1 MPKARSRVSAC
12 PHLPP
17 TSCGTIFL
25 LLGTLTWT
33 TVTLWVS
40 RGWTMGTRDSTSQ
53 VQSRDFDPIAQHRV
67 RLQALDTQTLDCGA
81 PNKLRCTRGSVE
93 ASKIHRGCLEN
104 SAEPRAMRIAVIGAG
119 VIGLSTALCIHDR
132 FHALVPQLQ
141 LEVYADRFTPHTTS
155 DGAAGLWQPYLS
167 DHGNLQETLWNKET
181 FEHLLGYLNLPEAK
195 EMGLFLISG
204 YNLFKQPVP
213 DPSWKNIVLG
223 FRNLT
228 PKELELFPGYSYG
241 WFNTALMLECRSYL
255 PWLTNR
261 LAQRGVKFF
270 HRKVESFE
278 EMFSQGI
285 DVVINCTGIRAGELQ
300 PDPALQPARGQVIK
314 VLAPW
319 VKHFIITHD
328 MESGIYSSPYIIP
341 GSELTVLG
349 GIYQQGNWNEENS
362 AQDHKSIWERCCR
375 LLPTLQVIHNYGH
388 GGFGITIHWGCA
400 MATAR
405 LLGNVL
411 QEKQSQ
417 SRLSAA
423 AICQTAEFPP
433 SWPRATYPK
442 EVLENMD

>member
-1 MPKARSRVSAC
+1 MRV
-12 PHLPP
+12 
-17 TSCGTIFL
+17 
-25 LLGTLTWT
+25 
-33 TVTLWVS
+33 
-40 RGWTMGTRDSTSQ
+40 
-53 VQSRDFDPIAQHRV
+53 
-67 RLQALDTQTLDCGA
+67 
-81 PNKLRCTRGSVE
+81 
-93 ASKIHRGCLEN
+93 
-104 SAEPRAMRIAVIGAG
+104 AVIGAG

-132 FHALVPQLQ
+132 FHALLPRLQ

-155 DGAAGLWQPYLS
+155 DGAAGLWQPYVS

-181 FEHLLGYLNLPEAK
+181 FEHLLGYLSSPEAK

-228 PKELELFPGYSYG
+228 LKELELFPGYSYG

-270 HRKVESFE
+270 HRKIESFE
-278 EMFSQGI
+278 EMFSQGV

-314 VLAPW
+314 VRLQPALCASCVLAVTCCHPPAFFPQVLAPW
-319 VKHFIITHD
+319 VKHFVITHD
-328 MESGIYSSPYIIP
+328 MESGIYSSPYVIP
-341 GSELTVLG
+341 GSEFTVLG

-362 AQDHKSIWERCCR
+362 TEDHKSIWERCCK
-375 LLPTLQVIHNYGH
+375 LLPTLQRAEIVQEWSGLRPTRPSVRLERESIGHGCSRTEVVIHNYGH

-400 MATAR
+400 MAAAR
-405 LLGNVL
+405 LLGSIL
-411 QEKQSQ
+411 QERQ
-417 SRLSAA
+417 
-423 AICQTAEFPP
+423 
-433 SWPRATYPK
+433 
-442 EVLENMD
+442 